1 MPDPGDIL
9 DGYRLEAVIGRGG
22 MGTVYRATDQALEKT
37 VALKVIAPHLA
48 DDATFVRR
56 FREEA
61 KALARLDADGIVDV
75 YTLRETEEALFF
87 VMEHVEG
94 PSLET
99 VLRRRSRLEPPQAL
113 SLLRQVL
120 TAVGHAHASGV
131 LHRDLK
137 PSNILIDADG
147 QAVITDFGLAK
158 ILASDADL
166 TATHDQLGTVAYMSP
181 EQVKGLQNVNA
192 ASDLFA
198 VGLVAYEVLTG
209 RLPFDRSES
218 DFVIQRAI
226 VDASFPPPST
236 YAPAVPPAV
245 EQVVLDLLSK
255 DPAARPPDAQ
265 AALARLP
272 VPQTADEEPLLTP
285 DAPASRDA
293 AFTSWQWAGL
303 AVGALLVLMGTY
315 AGVRATL
322 GLPVLSAAGPA
333 PPETT
338 RTAAASADPSARGQA
353 SPPAADEA
361 GPSSGGAEEP
371 PVEASS
377 PAAASSD
384 DEAPSEEPAPG
395 ADAPSEESPPPAASS
410 DGTSRTT
417 SPKASAPD
425 DEPSPSS
432 EPATGAVTVR
442 SAPDGAT
449 VRLDERSIGRTPLTI
464 GNLEPG
470 TYRLLLD
477 RDDHR
482 ARETTVSV
490 AGNDTAIVSST
501 LRPRPAVVRLGAR
514 PDGEVRI
521 DGASRP
527 PAANG
532 LVVDSLSPGSHTIVF
547 TSALGRWDMEVTL
560 DPGETYERTIDFT
573 ERVES
578 AVTARAPDGPP
589 LPNATV
595 TVDGDTV
602 GYTPQRLTLRVGE
615 RIIRVAKEGRA
626 PAERT
631 VRIEPGMDTPLVF
644 ELAPRPE

>member
-1 MPDPGDIL
+1 MPDAGDIL
-9 DGYRLEAVIGRGG
+9 DGYRLDAVIGRGG

-48 DDATFVRR
+48 DDDTFVRR

-99 VLRRRSRLEPPQAL
+99 VLRRRGQLEPPQAL

-137 PSNILIDADG
+137 PSNVLIDADG

-181 EQVKGLQNVNA
+181 EQVKGLQNVDA

-198 VGLVAYEVLTG
+198 VGLLAYEVLTG
-209 RLPFDRSES
+209 RLPFDRSGS
-218 DFVIQRAI
+218 DFVVQRAI

-236 YAPAVPPAV
+236 HAPEVPPAV

-255 DPAARPPDAQ
+255 DPAARPPDAR
-265 AALARLP
+265 AALDRLP
-272 VPQTADEEPLLTP
+272 APEAADEEPLLTP
-285 DAPASRDA
+285 DAPVSPDA
-293 AFTSWQWAGL
+293 GFTPWQWAGL
-303 AVGALLVLMGTY
+303 AAGTLLVLMGTY

-338 RTAAASADPSARGQA
+338 RTAAAPAGPSAQEQTSPPVADDAGLSSREEEGSPAEA
-353 SPPAADEA
+353 SPPAD
-361 GPSSGGAEEP
+361 
-371 PVEASS
+371 AS
-377 PAAASSD
+377 PE
-384 DEAPSEEPAPG
+384 DEAPSDEPPPS
-395 ADAPSEESPPPAASS
+395 ADASSEDSPPPAASS
-410 DGTSRTT
+410 DRTSKTA
-417 SPKASAPD
+417 SSAASAPD

-442 SAPDGAT
+442 SDPSGAT
-449 VRLDERSIGRTPLTI
+449 VRLNERPIGRTPLTI
-464 GNLEPG
+464 GDLEPG

-482 ARETTVSV
+482 AREATVSV
-490 AGNDTAIVSST
+490 VGADTAVVSPT
-501 LRPRPAVVRLGAR
+501 LLPRPAVVRLGAR

-521 DGASRP
+521 DGASRSP
-527 PAANG
+527 TADG
-532 LVVDSLSPGSHTIVF
+532 LVVDSLSPGSHTVVF
-547 TSALGRWDMEVTL
+547 TSALGRWEMEMTL

-578 AVTARAPDGPP
+578 AVTARAPDGTP

-595 TVDGDTV
+595 TVDDDTV

-615 RIIRVAKEGRA
+615 RTIRVAKEGHA
-626 PAERT
+626 PTERT
-631 VRIEPGMDTPLVF
+631 VRVEPGMDTPLVF
-644 ELAPRPE
+644 ELAPEPD